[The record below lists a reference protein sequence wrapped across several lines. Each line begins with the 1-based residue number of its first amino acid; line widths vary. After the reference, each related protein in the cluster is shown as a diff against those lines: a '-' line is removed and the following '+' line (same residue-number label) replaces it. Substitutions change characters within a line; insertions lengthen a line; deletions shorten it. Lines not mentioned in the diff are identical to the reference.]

1 MFFMNG
7 ALGNN
12 LRKEN
17 VIELPKHRT
26 KIQSRI
32 LHRVFQ
38 IQRKF
43 HKNLILEDFQLL
55 SFIGLQPQC
64 FRQVISLILAL
75 VGECIK
81 PTNFN
86 QELSEIFISF
96 IYLFY
101 ETVQPGIENVV

>member
-32 LHRVFQ
+32 LNRVFQ

-55 SFIGLQPQC
+55 SFRGLQPKC
-64 FRQVISLILAL
+64 FRQVISLILPL
-75 VGECIK
+75 VEECIK

-86 QELSEIFISF
+86 Q
-96 IYLFY
+96 
-101 ETVQPGIENVV
+101 